1 MTARGLLRGLMAA
14 VLLAL
19 PGVPAAAD
27 PVSDFYRDRQVNLI
41 SGFNPGGGFDIYARL
56 VARYLP
62 KYIPGEPHIIIRN
75 MPGAGSMIAT
85 NHVFNVSPR
94 DGSEFGLFSSDMV
107 IAPLMGAPTA
117 KFVAREF
124 TWLGSASS
132 DVIYCIAW
140 GASPFKS
147 FDQVFQSEMLVGAAG
162 IQMANVPMLLNRVL
176 GTKFKV
182 IKGYAGTA
190 AVKLAVQ
197 RGEVQGW
204 CNVGLESVRGMN
216 PEWITDGT
224 VRFLTQVGYEP
235 RNEVPNVPFFLDYA
249 KNEDDKHLL
258 KLIFGYPFMARPFA
272 APPKIPQDRAAA
284 LRNAF
289 AASLKDEGLR
299 AEAEQARI
307 DIQLVTGEQVD
318 SFLAEM
324 YATDPKLVAKA
335 SQVMAEVTRP

>member
-1 MTARGLLRGLMAA
+1 MVMAA
-14 VLLAL
+14 LLA
-19 PGVPAAAD
+19 GAASPAAAD
-27 PVSDFYRDRQVNLI
+27 AVSDFYRDRQVNLI

-56 VARYLP
+56 IARYLP
-62 KYIPGEPHIIIRN
+62 KYIPGEPRIIIRN

-107 IAPLMGAPTA
+107 IAPLMGAPAA
-117 KFVAREF
+117 KFDAREF

-140 GASPFKS
+140 GQSPFKS
-147 FDQVFQSEMLVGAAG
+147 FDEVFDREMLVGAAG
-162 IQMANVPMLLNRVL
+162 IQMANVPVLLNRVL

-216 PEWITDGT
+216 PEWIADGT
-224 VRFLTQVGYEP
+224 VRFLTQVGYQP

-249 KNEDDKHLL
+249 KNDEDKHLL
-258 KLIFGYPFMARPFA
+258 KLIFGYPYMARPFA
-272 APPKIPQDRAAA
+272 APPKIPRDRASA
-284 LRNAF
+284 LRGAF
-289 AASLKDEGLR
+289 AASLRDEEFR

-307 DIQLVTGEQVD
+307 DVQLVTGEQID
-318 SFLAEM
+318 AFLAEM
-324 YATDPKLVAKA
+324 YATDRKLVERA
-335 SQVMAEVTRP
+335 SQVVADVTRQ